1 MADTLE
7 KAGTTPPTVPAI
19 SRVGAILPINNEGGS
34 GPGGSSSTSDLE
46 FILLE
51 DGFFVLAEDGVCK
64 IVREN
69 T

>member
-7 KAGTTPPTVPAI
+7 KAGTRPVTRPAI
-19 SRVGAILPINNEGGS
+19 SRVGAILPIDNIGGS
-34 GPGGSSSTSDLE
+34 GPGGSESTTDLE

-51 DGFFVLAEDGVCK
+51 NGFFVLAEDGVCK